1 MLHVKGDCQCL
12 VGSSYTK
19 IGPIQRRLAWAL
31 SKDDMQIRIFLGR
44 EGRKEERLAVGSLLR
59 KMKQRQLGA
68 LALQTLVF
76 NIS

>member
-1 MLHVKGDCQCL
+1 
-12 VGSSYTK
+12 
-19 IGPIQRRLAWAL
+19 
-31 SKDDMQIRIFLGR
+31 
-44 EGRKEERLAVGSLLR
+44 LAVGSLLR